1 MTDRMAEFLE
11 DSQGFLG
18 LESTDVP
25 QGAQVADWL
34 TIRRFC
40 AALGDPNLLYKD
52 PASGVST
59 KYHSMIAPPTFVA
72 AIRTPTAG
80 AAYVH
85 KDYGVTKITRRVSM
99 EWVDV
104 IRVGDR
110 LDSSLKVTSA
120 TPGKPMKDRSTANI
134 DCSATYRNSYGGL
147 IGSATGTSAMVP
159 FRKGEAMICDREIYE
174 YSDEEI
180 THIQKGIE
188 DEPPPRGKLLRYWE
202 DAAIGEKLPKL
213 VKGPLSLSDMMAWIV
228 AEQKAMPLGSPV
240 YNSLKQMPGRT
251 RTNPSTNW
259 PFWDADQ
266 EYEDI
271 LSSKDAGFNAPFS
284 RGMHLVCLA
293 GQVLTNWMGDDGF
306 LRSLNIELP
315 NHFLYGDTMWLRGE
329 VTDKYRERIGDV
341 TYFAVEVR
349 INGTSQIGETVAVGS
364 AVVYL
369 PSPGHSV
376 ALPIPH

>member
-1 MTDRMAEFLE
+1 
-11 DSQGFLG
+11 
-18 LESTDVP
+18 
-25 QGAQVADWL
+25 
-34 TIRRFC
+34 
-40 AALGDPNLLYKD
+40 
-52 PASGVST
+52 
-59 KYHSMIAPPTFVA
+59 
-72 AIRTPTAG
+72 
-80 AAYVH
+80 
-85 KDYGVTKITRRVSM
+85 
-99 EWVDV
+99 
-104 IRVGDR
+104 
-110 LDSSLKVTSA
+110 
-120 TPGKPMKDRSTANI
+120 
-134 DCSATYRNSYGGL
+134 
-147 IGSATGTSAMVP
+147 
-159 FRKGEAMICDREIYE
+159 
-174 YSDEEI
+174 
-180 THIQKGIE
+180 
-188 DEPPPRGKLLRYWE
+188 
-202 DAAIGEKLPKL
+202 
-213 VKGPLSLSDMMAWIV
+213 MMAWIV

-349 INGTSQIGETVAVGS
+349 INGTNQIGETVAVGS